1 VSALIEDNEA
11 YQAITVM
18 RVDWDEYRGAPI
30 TAELGIRRQSTLVM
44 FNGGKEV
51 SRVIAQTSAIAIEDL
66 FQQGLAG

>member
-1 VSALIEDNEA
+1 
-11 YQAITVM
+11 M

>member
-1 VSALIEDNEA
+1 
-11 YQAITVM
+11 
-18 RVDWDEYRGAPI
+18 
-30 TAELGIRRQSTLVM
+30 VM